1 MKELRSTTVWLL
13 MLAMGISTAIASPRL
28 DFWNRNKKKKEKTE
42 QTADTTR
49 SGYDKLIAGS
59 KAAKGMFNTYLTKK
73 NELLMEIPDSM
84 LNRAYLISNR
94 IAATSDTRMGVAG
107 EMVTTPTMIR
117 FSRNEQTLFLHEAQT
132 TDKVKPGDA
141 ITPSFDKNF
150 TDPIVASFKIKERNP
165 SGKSV
170 IVDVTNFFT
179 SNTPLIDPQG
189 NLRKK
194 DKKSGGNGF
203 IESVKAFPENIEIRS
218 VITYTGDEPV
228 TLTMHRSLVLLPET
242 PMSPR
247 LRDKRVGYFSSDKNI
262 FTTDADKIEK
272 ETYIHRWRI
281 EPRAEERAA
290 YFSGQLVEPAKPIVF
305 YVDTAFPEKWRST
318 IRQGIED
325 WNTAFEAAGFKNA
338 VIARDYP
345 SKSEN
350 PDFDPDDMRYSC
362 VKYATTGIAN
372 AMGPSYVDPRS
383 GEILTAD
390 VIWYHNVLSLVH
402 NWRFVQTGAADAR
415 VRKEKFDDKVMR
427 ESLRYVASHEIGHT
441 LGLMHNM
448 GASYSFPVDS
458 LRNPS
463 FTQKYGTTPSIMDY
477 ARNNFVAQ
485 PGDFERGVRLT
496 PPILGV
502 YDIYAINWGYRLIDG
517 VESPADERPVLDRWI
532 AEKAGDAMY
541 EFGAQQFPYTIDP
554 TDQTEDLGNNHIL
567 AGNYAINNLRI
578 ITANFMEWLHTPGN
592 DYDDLLTTYNAII
605 SQYKRHIGHVVP
617 YIGGKVHK
625 EVRQGDNNMP
635 YLYTDKATQKKAL
648 QWLLNEARTY
658 REWLTPD
665 TLLLQLGLPVDSY
678 QSLHT
683 SLYERLLASDVLY
696 RIYEGNR
703 LQPATHY
710 SVSEYLDDLI
720 DEVFK
725 MTLRNRKLNGVERDM
740 QRTVIDILLYNY
752 TPDNEG
758 NISAFAA
765 SEDKYL
771 KEFCFNEP
779 ALPCSHTL
787 CEKKAAETAF
797 TRITFSTPKFSK
809 DELAPYM
816 LGALKRVETIY
827 KQHRAATTDSDTRNF
842 YDHQLRL
849 IQQGLDP
856 DMQ

>member
-1 MKELRSTTVWLL
+1 MKILKTSTWLL
-13 MLAMGISTAIASPRL
+13 MLAIGLSTAEASPKL

-42 QTADTTR
+42 QTTDTTR
-49 SGYDKLIAGS
+49 SSYDKLIAGS
-59 KAAKGMFNTYLTKK
+59 KTAKGMFNTFITKK
-73 NELLMEIPDSM
+73 NELLIEIPDSM
-84 LNRAYLISNR
+84 LNRVYLISNR

-107 EMVTTPTMIR
+107 EMVTDPTMIR
-117 FSRNEQTLFLHEAQT
+117 FSRNEQTVFIHESQIN
-132 TDKVKPGDA
+132 DIVKPGDP
-141 ITPSFDKNF
+141 IKPSFDKNF
-150 TDPIVASFKIKERNP
+150 TDPIIASFKIKEHNQK
-165 SGKSV
+165 GNSV
-170 IVDVTNFFT
+170 VIDATSFFT
-179 SNTPLIDPQG
+179 SNTPIIDPQG

-194 DKKSGGNGF
+194 DKKSGGSGF
-203 IESVKAFPENIEIRS
+203 IESVKAFPGNIEIRS
-218 VITYTGDEPV
+218 VIHYTGEEPV
-228 TLTMHRSLVLLPET
+228 TLTMHRSLILLPEK
-242 PMSPR
+242 PMQPR
-247 LRDKRVGYFSSDKNI
+247 LRDKRVGYFSNNKNI
-262 FTTDADKIEK
+262 FTSDADKIEN

-281 EPRAEERAA
+281 EPRPEDREA
-290 YFSGQLVEPAKPIVF
+290 YFAGQLVEPAKPIIF
-305 YVDTAFPEKWRST
+305 YVDTAFPDKWRRT

-325 WNTAFEAAGFKNA
+325 WNAAFEAAGFKNA

-362 VKYATTGIAN
+362 VKYATTDIAN

-402 NWRFVQTGAADAR
+402 NWRLVQTGAVDER

-458 LRNPS
+458 LRNPA

-485 PGDFERGVRLT
+485 PGDLERGVRLT

-502 YDIYAINWGYRLIDG
+502 YDIYAINWGYRLIEG
-517 VESPADERPVLDRWI
+517 AESPADELPTLEHWI
-532 AEKAGDAMY
+532 ADKAGNAMY

-554 TDQTEDLGNNHIL
+554 TDQTEDLGNDHIL
-567 AGNYAINNLRI
+567 AGNYAIKNLHI
-578 ITANFMEWLHTPGN
+578 ITANFMKWLYSPGK
-592 DYDDLLTTYNAII
+592 DYDDALTTYKAII

-617 YIGGKVHK
+617 YIGGKIHK
-625 EVRQGDNNMP
+625 EVRQGDNAMP
-635 YLYTDKATQKKAL
+635 YVYTDKATQKKAL

-665 TLLLQLGLPVDSY
+665 SLLLQLSLPLDSY
-678 QSLHT
+678 QELHT
-683 SLYERLLASDVLY
+683 SMYERLLANDVLY
-696 RIYEGNR
+696 RIYEGNC

-710 SVSEYLDDLI
+710 SVTEYLNDLI

-725 MTLRNRKLNGVERDM
+725 MTLRNRKLDLVERDM
-740 QRTVIDILLYNY
+740 QRTVIDILLRNY
-752 TPDNEG
+752 APG
-758 NISAFAA
+758 NKGKIVALAA

-771 KEFCFNEP
+771 KEFCLNEP

-787 CEKKAAETAF
+787 CERNAAETAF
-797 TRITFSTPKFSK
+797 TRITISTPRFSK

-816 LGALKRVETIY
+816 LGALKRIETIY
-827 KQHRAATTDSDTRNF
+827 KQHRAATADNDTRNF
-842 YDHQLRL
+842 YDYQLLL
-849 IQQGLDP
+849 IQQGLEP
-856 DMQ
+856 DKQ

>member
-1 MKELRSTTVWLL
+1 
-13 MLAMGISTAIASPRL
+13 
-28 DFWNRNKKKKEKTE
+28 
-42 QTADTTR
+42 
-49 SGYDKLIAGS
+49 
-59 KAAKGMFNTYLTKK
+59 
-73 NELLMEIPDSM
+73 
-84 LNRAYLISNR
+84 
-94 IAATSDTRMGVAG
+94 
-107 EMVTTPTMIR
+107 
-117 FSRNEQTLFLHEAQT
+117 
-132 TDKVKPGDA
+132 
-141 ITPSFDKNF
+141 
-150 TDPIVASFKIKERNP
+150 
-165 SGKSV
+165 
-170 IVDVTNFFT
+170 
-179 SNTPLIDPQG
+179 
-189 NLRKK
+189 
-194 DKKSGGNGF
+194 
-203 IESVKAFPENIEIRS
+203 
-218 VITYTGDEPV
+218 
-228 TLTMHRSLVLLPET
+228 
-242 PMSPR
+242 
-247 LRDKRVGYFSSDKNI
+247 
-262 FTTDADKIEK
+262 
-272 ETYIHRWRI
+272 
-281 EPRAEERAA
+281 
-290 YFSGQLVEPAKPIVF
+290 
-305 YVDTAFPEKWRST
+305 
-318 IRQGIED
+318 
-325 WNTAFEAAGFKNA
+325 
-338 VIARDYP
+338 
-345 SKSEN
+345 
-350 PDFDPDDMRYSC
+350 
-362 VKYATTGIAN
+362 
-372 AMGPSYVDPRS
+372 
-383 GEILTAD
+383 
-390 VIWYHNVLSLVH
+390 
-402 NWRFVQTGAADAR
+402 
-415 VRKEKFDDKVMR
+415 
-427 ESLRYVASHEIGHT
+427 
-441 LGLMHNM
+441 
-448 GASYSFPVDS
+448 
-458 LRNPS
+458 
-463 FTQKYGTTPSIMDY
+463 
-477 ARNNFVAQ
+477 
-485 PGDFERGVRLT
+485 
-496 PPILGV
+496 
-502 YDIYAINWGYRLIDG
+502 
-517 VESPADERPVLDRWI
+517 
-532 AEKAGDAMY
+532 MY

-578 ITANFMEWLHTPGN
+578 ITANFMEWLHSPGN

-809 DELAPYM
+809 EELAPYM
-816 LGALKRVETIY
+816 LGALKRIEAIY